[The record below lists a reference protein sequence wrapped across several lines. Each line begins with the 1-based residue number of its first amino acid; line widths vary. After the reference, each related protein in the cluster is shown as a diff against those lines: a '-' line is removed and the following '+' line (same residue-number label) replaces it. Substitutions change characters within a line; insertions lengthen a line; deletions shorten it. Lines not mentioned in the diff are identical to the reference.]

1 MAYYLGALKEENLAL
16 MMVKHLEEE
25 REMLKEVETERLKE
39 MLKALVLVVVSAEA
53 LDLGLALVLVP
64 VLGVVLEHESAVVS
78 IDGKLVAVWVYSLG

>member
-1 MAYYLGALKEENLAL
+1 MAYYLGARKEENLAL

-25 REMLKEVETERLKE
+25 REMLKEVETERPKE
-39 MLKALVLVVVSAEA
+39 MRKALVLVVVSAEA

-64 VLGVVLEHESAVVS
+64 VLEVVLEHELAVVS